1 MGKALTVSSY
11 PPISASTS
19 VNVVSPRG
27 VINKITRRTM
37 YEIVVPTEMRLR
49 FGPYGG
55 GYWTG
60 TRSDTRPGC
69 GAKRVGFKTR
79 CGDDADR
86 ESAPGEYVRRLRGP
100 SAQVTR
106 PQECDAAEMTG

>member
-55 GYWTG
+55 GIGPGPGQTRGLGVGRNALDSKLGAVMTRTG
-60 TRSDTRPGC
+60 KAP
-69 GAKRVGFKTR
+69 RVSTYAA
-79 CGDDADR
+79 CVV
-86 ESAPGEYVRRLRGP
+86 PRLR
-100 SAQVTR
+100 
-106 PQECDAAEMTG
+106 